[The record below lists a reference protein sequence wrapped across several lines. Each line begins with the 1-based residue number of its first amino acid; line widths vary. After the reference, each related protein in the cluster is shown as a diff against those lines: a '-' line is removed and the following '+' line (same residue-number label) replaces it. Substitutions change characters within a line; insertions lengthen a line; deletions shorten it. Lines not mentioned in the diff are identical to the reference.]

1 MDTKT
6 ACSWTLPRCV
16 HKRLVKLAIALA
28 IIATTI
34 IGGTHRSAM
43 AATVTLS
50 PGANIQNAVNS
61 NPAGTSFL
69 LNPGVYHST
78 LTMTK
83 NGDSF
88 IGQPG
93 AVMDGARAK
102 RLDASFY
109 QWRIVLDNN

>member
-1 MDTKT
+1 MYSRT
-6 ACSWTLPRCV
+6 ACPWTLLRCV
-16 HKRLVKLAIALA
+16 QSRIATFAIALMITATA
-28 IIATTI
+28 IISGQDRNA
-34 IGGTHRSAM
+34 A